1 MPQPFSQG
9 GGVVN
14 GGLLT
19 METSLLSGNIA
30 PEGAER
36 YLAAGSELVYV
47 LPAPLGHY
55 LDGVVLCKEQSC
67 KVDPTCLSSCNQVV
81 L

>member
-1 MPQPFSQG
+1 
-9 GGVVN
+9 
-14 GGLLT
+14 

-30 PEGAER
+30 PEGEGVEM
-36 YLAAGSELVYV
+36 YLQAGYELVFV

-67 KVDPTCLSSCNQVV
+67 KENPTCQSGCAVTPCATQFCNVPAHGAAS
-81 L
+81 